1 MASFVQD
8 ALTSTKAPN
17 LSFYSLPAA
26 LFLAAVPHWWSIHH
40 ALHKKINGGW
50 QNQNP
55 RSYVAQLNFK
65 AASGKKLSPIE
76 KQILRAQS
84 AQQNGF
90 EWFGFWAAAVLA
102 GNLAHLPSAELN
114 RMAAVYLVS
123 RVLYNFAYVLI
134 EGFLPSLLRTAVFQV
149 GIVAG
154 LRLII
159 MAGNRLY

>member
-84 AQQNGF
+84 GEF
-90 EWFGFWAAAVLA
+90 VF
-102 GNLAHLPSAELN
+102 SARHARKVRSGSQHRALFSC
-114 RMAAVYLVS
+114 LVD
-123 RVLYNFAYVLI
+123 F
-134 EGFLPSLLRTAVFQV
+134 
-149 GIVAG
+149 
-154 LRLII
+154 
-159 MAGNRLY
+159 